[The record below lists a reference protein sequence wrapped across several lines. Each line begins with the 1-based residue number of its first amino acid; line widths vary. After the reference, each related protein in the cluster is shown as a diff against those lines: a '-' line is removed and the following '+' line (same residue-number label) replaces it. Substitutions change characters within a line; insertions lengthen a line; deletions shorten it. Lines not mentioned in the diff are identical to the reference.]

1 MTRRGGTKL
10 GLFVGLP
17 ILLIVLLIIFWS
29 WDWFIPFV
37 DAQAS
42 AQLGRRVTI
51 AHLHVKLGRT
61 TRIVADDVV
70 IANPQGFPSDV
81 PPLARIAHL
90 GVNVDVMEYIRHRI
104 ISVPL
109 IDVNGPELEMRAL
122 ADGHNNYTLAL
133 RKSAPP
139 KPGQQPSPSPK
150 LGDLTIE
157 DGKLHAEIPKLR
169 ADFSATMETKPAE
182 GVVADQGQKTE
193 ISGDAKGT
201 YAGQPVTASLAA
213 GAILTVT
220 DKTKPLPI
228 DLHIANGR
236 THVALAGTIQDP
248 LAFAGTDLNLVLQ
261 GANMADLYHLTGIPI
276 PDTPAYKISGKLN
289 YETATQRIRFEDFRG
304 VVGNSDLEGTITEQP
319 QGKKPDVTMDLASR
333 NVDLADLGGFLGT
346 TPGRTTTRTAT
357 PAERRQVARSEAS
370 TGKLLPT
377 TPINLPKLN
386 AANIHLHYD
395 GHHIEGR
402 DIPMD
407 SLIVTMDV
415 VDGAIN
421 LHPIIFT
428 VGKGRVQGDIDITPA
443 SEKRVTLKADI
454 HFDNVDVSRIMAAT
468 HAFKGAGAIG
478 GRATIDGTGD
488 SVSTLL
494 GDGNGGVALYMAG
507 GNLSALLI
515 DLSGLE
521 FGKALLS
528 ALGMPSQ
535 TNVDCMISD
544 FALNHGLVTTRA
556 MLVDTGEA
564 IIGGSGTANLRS
576 EVLDFELETRSKH
589 FSVGNLPTPIT
600 IGGTL
605 KKPSIGIRPGPLVA
619 RGGIAA
625 ALGFLAAPLAILPTI
640 DFGVGDPHKC
650 GQLVAEVKSQVRRGK
665 PGQAVPGTP
674 VIKK

>member
-1 MTRRGGTKL
+1 MTRRRGIKL
-10 GLFVGLP
+10 GLFIGIPVG
-17 ILLIVLLIIFWS
+17 LIVLLIIFWS

-37 DAQAS
+37 EARAS
-42 AQLGRRVTI
+42 AAIGRPVTI
-51 AHLHVKLGRT
+51 AHLHVRLGRT

-70 IANPQGFPSDV
+70 VANPKDFPSDV

-90 GVNVDVMEYIRHRI
+90 GVAVDVMAYIHHRI

-109 IDVNGPELEMRAL
+109 IDVNGPQMELRGL
-122 ADGHNNYTLAL
+122 ADGRNNYTLTLA
-133 RKSAPP
+133 KSAPP
-139 KPGQQPSPSPK
+139 KPGQQPSPSPR
-150 LGDLTIE
+150 LGNLTIE
-157 DGKLHAEIPKLR
+157 DGQLHAAIPKMR
-169 ADFSATMETKPAE
+169 ADFTATVQTKPAE
-182 GVVADQGQKTE
+182 GVVAKQGGSTE
-193 ISGDAKGT
+193 VAAEAKGT
-201 YAGQPVTASLAA
+201 YAGQPITATLAT

-220 DKTKPLPI
+220 DKTKPFPI
-228 DLHIANGR
+228 DLRIANGQ
-236 THVALAGTIQDP
+236 THVSLAGTVQDP
-248 LAFAGTDLNLVLQ
+248 LAFAGTDLDLVLQ
-261 GANMADLYHLTGIPI
+261 GANMADLYHLTSIPI

-289 YETATQRIRFEDFRG
+289 YETATQRIRFDNFRG

-319 QGKKPDVTMDLASR
+319 RDKKPDVTMDLASR
-333 NVDLADLGGFLGT
+333 RVDLADLGGFLGT

-357 PAERRQVARSEAS
+357 PTQRRQVARSEAS
-370 TGKLLPT
+370 TSRLLPT

-386 AANIHLHYD
+386 AANIHLKYD
-395 GHHIEGR
+395 GHRIEGR
-402 DIPMD
+402 SVPMD

-421 LHPIIFT
+421 LHPLIFT
-428 VGKGRVQGDIDITPA
+428 VGKGRVSGDIAITPA
-443 SEKRVTLKADI
+443 SEKRVTLKADV

-488 SVSTLL
+488 SVATLL
-494 GDGNGGVALYMAG
+494 GDGNGGLALYMAG

-528 ALGMPSQ
+528 AIGLPQQ

-556 MLVDTGEA
+556 LLFDTGEA
-564 IIGGSGTANLRS
+564 LIGGSGTANLRT
-576 EVLDFELETRSKH
+576 EALNFAIETRSKN
-589 FSVGNLPTPIT
+589 FSIGNLPTPIT
-600 IGGTL
+600 ISGTL
-605 KKPSIGIRPGPLVA
+605 KKPSIGVKPGPLIA

-625 ALGFLAAPLAILPTI
+625 ALGFLAAPLAILPTV

-650 GQLVAEVKSQVRRGK
+650 GELVAEVKAQVRSGK
-665 PGQAVPGTP
+665 PGQPVPGTP